1 MERRRRKRVDLSQ
14 IDLKKAGAAIVVAA
28 LILLIALLCI
38 TISMRAHIQ
47 DAYTSARNEVGE
59 QLYTELYMLCQ
70 TFDQVTVPGQ
80 DVQNVVIPTM
90 QEYYLAARTLNE
102 ALTNAFGERYEVLS
116 VENLSSLDGA
126 FEAYDTAFRTGKST
140 DDAQA
145 TMDSCMGMVRS
156 VLDSRFRDGK
166 LRAA

>member
-1 MERRRRKRVDLSQ
+1 
-14 IDLKKAGAAIVVAA
+14 
-28 LILLIALLCI
+28 
-38 TISMRAHIQ
+38 
-47 DAYTSARNEVGE
+47 
-59 QLYTELYMLCQ
+59 
-70 TFDQVTVPGQ
+70 
-80 DVQNVVIPTM
+80 M